1 MEKSHQ
7 TLEPLPYHVELR
19 DCLKSQERELW
30 NWFASAR
37 AQADYTENLRLELLK
52 STYRLDDEGHP
63 ELYKCV
69 ELAKSRLQLDIPIT
83 LYQAQNSPQPNAT
96 LYFMPGEGHIVF
108 SGSLLTQLDAEELK
122 SVIGHE
128 LAHHHLWGRE
138 GGEFHIADR
147 LIQAV
152 ANDPR
157 AASSHEHTARR
168 FQLYTEIFADR
179 GSLCVTGDVNPVV
192 AGLVKIQ
199 TGLSQVS
206 AASYLRQAEEI
217 FAKGNV
223 ATEGLSHPEAFI
235 RARSLALWQERGD
248 DATATISDM
257 IEGTLALD
265 ELDLIG
271 QARLTNH
278 TRRFLEFLLQ
288 PKWFQTTATLG
299 HAKLFFADF
308 QPVETRDASVL
319 DGFKFSDTKL
329 REYFCY
335 LLLDFVT
342 ADPELEDMPLVAALD
357 LSRQLEMDAQFEK
370 FAAKELKMK
379 IRDVRKTQGASGR
392 DAGQSGGGRMSDQN
406 QVPFIKF
413 LEAGVAKGGFETD
426 DALSALLPLMKQV
439 LAAHTAGMVAVCR
452 WTASSRVKPR

>member
-1 MEKSHQ
+1 MDTSHKK
-7 TLEPLPYHVELR
+7 LEPLPYHVELR

-52 STYRLDDEGHP
+52 STYRLDAEGHP
-63 ELYKCV
+63 ELYQSV
-69 ELAKSRLQLDIPIT
+69 EVAKARLQLDIPIT

-96 LYFMPGEGHIVF
+96 LYFMPGEGHVVF
-108 SGSLLTQLDAEELK
+108 SGSLLSQLDAEEIK

-152 ANDPR
+152 ACDPR
-157 AASSHEHTARR
+157 AASSHENTARR

-192 AGLVKIQ
+192 AGLVKIH

-217 FAKGNV
+217 FSKSNI
-223 ATEGLSHPEAFI
+223 ATEGVSHPETFI
-235 RARSLALWQERGD
+235 RARALALWQEHAD
-248 DATATISDM
+248 EATARISDM
-257 IEGTLALD
+257 IEGTLVLD

-271 QARLTNH
+271 QARLTKH
-278 TRRFLEFLLQ
+278 TRHFLEYFLQ
-288 PKWFQTTATLG
+288 PKWFQTAATLG

-308 QPVETRDASVL
+308 QPGKTREDSAL
-319 DGFKFSDTKL
+319 DGFKFSDPKL

-370 FAAKELKMK
+370 FAARELKMK
-379 IRDVRKTQGASGR
+379 IRDVRKLK
-392 DAGQSGGGRMSDQN
+392 D
-406 QVPFIKF
+406 
-413 LEAGVAKGGFETD
+413 EAVELLAKAEV
-426 DALSALLPLMKQV
+426 SA
-439 LAAHTAGMVAVCR
+439 
-452 WTASSRVKPR
+452 

>member
-1 MEKSHQ
+1 MIKDFVALTLARKCALIRVNDWQNTLLGASNKK
-7 TLEPLPYHVELR
+7 LEPLPYHVELR
-19 DCLKSQERELW
+19 DCLKSRERELW

-52 STYRLDDEGHP
+52 STYRLDAEGHP
-63 ELYKCV
+63 ELYQSV
-69 ELAKSRLQLDIPIT
+69 EVAKARLQLDIPIT
-83 LYQAQNSPQPNAT
+83 LYQAQNRPQPNAT

-108 SGSLLTQLDAEELK
+108 SGSLLSQLGAEEIK

-157 AASSHEHTARR
+157 AASSHEQTARR

-192 AGLVKIQ
+192 ASLVKIQ

-217 FAKGNV
+217 FAKATV
-223 ATEGLSHPEAFI
+223 ATEGVSHPEAFI
-235 RARSLALWQERGD
+235 RARALALWEEHAD
-248 DATATISDM
+248 EATPRISDM
-257 IEGTLALD
+257 IEGTMALD

-271 QARLTNH
+271 QSRLANH
-278 TRRFLEFLLQ
+278 TRRFLEYFLQ
-288 PKWFQTTATLG
+288 PKWFQTTAILG

-308 QPVETRDASVL
+308 NPVKTRDVSSFE
-319 DGFKFSDTKL
+319 GFKFSDPKL

-342 ADPELEDMPLVAALD
+342 ADPELDDMPLVAALD

-370 FAAKELKMK
+370 LAAKELKMK
-379 IRDVRKTQGASGR
+379 LRDVRKLK
-392 DAGQSGGGRMSDQN
+392 DQA
-406 QVPFIKF
+406 VELLAKA
-413 LEAGVAKGGFETD
+413 EVA
-426 DALSALLPLMKQV
+426 
-439 LAAHTAGMVAVCR
+439 
-452 WTASSRVKPR
+452 